1 MDMAQKKEHKI
12 VSATTGAEVKP
23 GEAVPKPEGA
33 HNVKPAAPVG
43 NAKGMR
49 IGAVCLWIAAVI
61 FEVLAVLVLFGKI
74 HMTFLPM
81 MWQLILLIVL
91 DLACVIIGSQLWK
104 KANHIDPASKAN
116 PTKFWLWNNMG
127 VIACVVAF
135 CPLIILLLTNKDL
148 DKKTK
153 AICTVVAVI
162 ALLIGGLT
170 GYDFNP
176 ISSEEQQAA
185 MQVLGDE
192 QVYWAP
198 FGKVYHTH
206 EDCSSLN
213 QSETLTV
220 GTVEQA
226 IAEGRTRLCYF
237 CAQRDQIDDENMLIE
252 NAD

>member
-1 MDMAQKKEHKI
+1 MAQKKEHKI
-12 VSATTGAEVKP
+12 VSADTGEQVKP
-23 GEAVPKPEGA
+23 GASPKPQA
-33 HNVKPAAPVG
+33 APNLKPAKELG
-43 NAKGMR
+43 NPKALR
-49 IGAVCLWIAAVI
+49 IGACCLWAAAI
-61 FEVLAVLVLFGKI
+61 LFEVLAVLVLFGKI

-81 MWQLILLIVL
+81 IWQLIVLLVL

-104 KANHIDPASKAN
+104 KANHIDPASEAN

-127 VIACVVAF
+127 VIVCVVAF
-135 CPLIILLLTNKDL
+135 VPLVILMLLNKDL

-162 ALLIGGLT
+162 AMLIGGLS

-176 ISSEEQQAA
+176 VSAEQLDAA
-185 MQVLGDE
+185 VEALGDE

-226 IAEGRTRLCYF
+226 VAAGRTRLCYF
-237 CAQRDQIDDENMLIE
+237 CAQQDNITTVVTDGD
-252 NAD
+252 

>member
-1 MDMAQKKEHKI
+1 MAEKKEHKI
-12 VSATTGAEVKP
+12 VSADTGEQVKP
-23 GEAVPKPEGA
+23 GAKPKPQSPEI
-33 HNVKPAAPVG
+33 KPAKELG

-49 IGAVCLWIAAVI
+49 IGAVCLWVAAIV

-74 HMTFLPM
+74 HMTFLPV

-91 DLACVIIGSQLWK
+91 DLVCVIIGSQLWK
-104 KANHIDPASKAN
+104 KANHIDPASKQN

-127 VIACVVAF
+127 VIVCVLAF
-135 CPLIILLLTNKDL
+135 FPLLILLLTNKDL
-148 DKKTK
+148 DKRTK
-153 AICTVVAVI
+153 AVCTVLAVI
-162 ALLIGGLT
+162 ALLVSGLT

-176 ISSEEQQAA
+176 ISEEEMDAA
-185 MQVLGDE
+185 VEVLGDE

-226 IAEGRTRLCYF
+226 IAADRTRLCYF
-237 CAQRDQIDDENMLIE
+237 CAQRDEIDTTNLLTDQSE
-252 NAD
+252 

>member
-1 MDMAQKKEHKI
+1 MSAGTSPDCSGARMESAYGLAITVTMLMTTALLCVYLMQVRSKK
-12 VSATTGAEVKP
+12 
-23 GEAVPKPEGA
+23 
-33 HNVKPAAPVG
+33 
-43 NAKGMR
+43 
-49 IGAVCLWIAAVI
+49 
-61 FEVLAVLVLFGKI
+61 VLAVLVLFGKI
-74 HMTFLPM
+74 HMTFLPV
-81 MWQLILLIVL
+81 MWQLIVLIVL

-104 KANHIDPASKAN
+104 KANHIDPASEAN

-127 VIACVVAF
+127 VIVCVVAF
-135 CPLIILLLTNKDL
+135 VPLVILMLANKDL

-153 AICTVVAVI
+153 AICTVVAII

-176 ISSEEQQAA
+176 VSAEQLAA
-185 MQVLGDE
+185 AVEALGDE

-226 IAEGRTRLCYF
+226 VAAGRTRLCYF
-237 CAQRDQIDDENMLIE
+237 CAQQDNITTVVTDGD
-252 NAD
+252 